1 MLDFNSVKEMEN
13 RNDLLT
19 HIKNIIS
26 IFVDY
31 VKASFID
38 SFVVGILNFIFMA
51 VMEMPLK
58 ILISILM
65 AIANLIPSIGPVIG
79 ALVCGGILAFYDA
92 KQSLYFLI
100 FTLVLQVI
108 DGLII
113 KPKIFG
119 DKFGISGI
127 IMLIGMIIG
136 SALFGIPG
144 LLLVVPAIAI
154 VRYFIKLR

>member
-1 MLDFNSVKEMEN
+1 VLDFNSVKEMEN
-13 RNDLLT
+13 RNNLLT

-26 IFVDY
+26 IFIDY

-127 IMLIGMIIG
+127 IMLTGMIIG